1 MKKQYM
7 ELRISVF
14 RDEKTVFVSKLN
26 FLMKKVD
33 LLSRVGYI
41 CCLVIAPSHGVVLGL
56 IIDY

>member
-26 FLMKKVD
+26 FLMKK
-33 LLSRVGYI
+33 S
-41 CCLVIAPSHGVVLGL
+41 
-56 IIDY
+56 

>member
-1 MKKQYM
+1 M

-56 IIDY
+56 IIYY